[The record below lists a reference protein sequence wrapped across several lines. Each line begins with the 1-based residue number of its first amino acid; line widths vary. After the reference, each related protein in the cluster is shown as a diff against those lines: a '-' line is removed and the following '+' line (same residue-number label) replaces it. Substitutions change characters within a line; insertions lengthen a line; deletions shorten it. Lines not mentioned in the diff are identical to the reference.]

1 MFGAIFGINLN
12 TIDADAT
19 MVAKVS
25 HSGYAFGIFLQSF
38 DTYPARIYLIGY
50 QILKL

>member
-19 MVAKVS
+19 MIAKMS
-25 HSGYAFGIFLQSF
+25 HGAMLPGFFLQSF
-38 DTYPARIYLIGY
+38 DTYLARIYLIGY